1 MKNYYSLRKLISV
14 LLLGFVAVVSVNAK
28 ARSFQEV
35 VDAYFDDYFKANPSV
50 ATSVG
55 FHQHDNQ
62 LEDFSLAAHEQT
74 RRRLQKYL
82 AQFEAIK
89 PQTLSPLDRDDREI
103 MIATIH
109 SALLEEERVQ
119 MWRKNPDNYSSAVTS
134 SVFSLIKRNFAP
146 PAERLRSV
154 IEREKQ
160 IERALQQARLVLQ
173 NPPKIYTDIAIE
185 QMPGNIDFF
194 RVTLPDAFKS
204 VSDTALVTEFTRV
217 NDATIAELK
226 NYQSWL
232 QQDLLPRSN
241 GTFAIGAENYRLKLL
256 YDEMVD
262 VPLPRLLQIGYDQL
276 HKDQAAFVE
285 TARRIDAEKTPEEVL
300 KELEK
305 DHPSADNLLSSA
317 QLQLDGLRQFLINKK
332 IITVPGGAQ
341 AQVAE
346 TPSFQRATTFASM
359 DTPGPYEMK
368 ATEAY
373 YFVTLPDR
381 SWSKEK
387 QEEYLEGYNYPLL
400 SNVSVHE
407 VWPGHYTQFLW
418 LKNNP
423 ELSKV
428 RKLTGAGSNSEG
440 WAHYSETMVLD
451 EGLYNND
458 PRYRLAQLVDALLRD
473 SRYIVGIRMHTEGM
487 TMDQARAFF
496 VKEGHQ
502 VPVVGEMETK
512 RGTGDPTYLMY
523 TLGKLEILKLRADYQ
538 QKMGGQFSFQD
549 FHDRF
554 IKAGTPAIRIVRREL
569 MGADGPLL

>member
-1 MKNYYSLRKLISV
+1 MAKPP
-14 LLLGFVAVVSVNAK
+14 GFH
-28 ARSFQEV
+28 QL
-35 VDAYFDDYFKANPSV
+35 VDAYFDDYFKANPSA

-55 FHQHDNQ
+55 FHQYDNQ
-62 LEDFSLAAHEQT
+62 LEDFSDNAHVRT
-74 RRRLQKYL
+74 RQRLLKYL
-82 AQFEAIK
+82 AEFQAIN
-89 PQTLSPLDRDDREI
+89 PRTLSLLDRDDREI

-134 SVFSLIKRNFAP
+134 SIFSLVKRNFAP
-146 PAERLRSV
+146 LEVRLRSV

-160 IERALQQARLVLQ
+160 IERALDQARSVLQ

-194 RVTLPDAFKS
+194 QDTLPAAFTDVK
-204 VSDTALVTEFTRV
+204 DTNLVTEFIRT
-217 NDATIAELK
+217 NESAIAALT
-226 NYQSWL
+226 NYQQWL
-232 QQDLLPRSN
+232 QKELLPRSQ

-262 VPLPRLLQIGYDQL
+262 IPLPKLLQIGYDQL

-285 TARRIDAEKTPEEVL
+285 AARKIDPHKTPEEVL

-305 DHPSADNLLSSA
+305 DHPASDNLLSSA
-317 QLQLDGLRQFLINKK
+317 QLQLDGLRQFLIDKK

-341 AQVAE
+341 AKVAE

-359 DTPGPYEMK
+359 DTPGPYESK

-423 ELSKV
+423 DLSKV

-451 EGLYNND
+451 EGLYKGD

-487 TMDQARAFF
+487 TMDQAREFF

-523 TLGKLEILKLRADYQ
+523 TLGKLEILRLREDYQ
-538 QKMGGQFSFQD
+538 RKMGTKFSLQD

-554 IKAGTPAIRIVRREL
+554 IKAGNPPIRIVRREL

>member
-1 MKNYYSLRKLISV
+1 MKRCLYRLLSV
-14 LLLGFVAVVSVNAK
+14 VVVSLALAATLAAK
-28 ARSFQEV
+28 PRSFQEI
-35 VDAYFDDYFKANPSV
+35 VDAYFDDYFKANPSA
-50 ATSVG
+50 ATTAG
-55 FHQHDNQ
+55 FHQYDNQ
-62 LEDFSLAAHEQT
+62 LEDFSAAAHERT
-74 RRRLQKYL
+74 RQRLLKYL
-82 AQFEAIK
+82 SKFEAVNPK
-89 PQTLSPLDRDDREI
+89 TLSPLDRDDREI
-103 MIATIH
+103 MIAAIH
-109 SALLEEERVQ
+109 SALLEEERVR
-119 MWRKNPDNYSSAVTS
+119 MWRKNPDNYSGAVTS
-134 SVFSLIKRNFAP
+134 SIFSLVKRNFAP
-146 PAERLRSV
+146 LDERLRSV

-160 IERALQQARLVLQ
+160 IERALTQAETVLQ

-185 QMPGNIDFF
+185 QMPGNLDFF
-194 RVTLPDAFKS
+194 QDTLPAAFSEVK
-204 VSDTALVTEFTRV
+204 DTNLVTEFIRV
-217 NDATIAELK
+217 NQSAIAALK
-226 NYQSWL
+226 NYQTWL
-232 QQDLLPRSN
+232 QKDLLPRSQ

-262 VPLPRLLQIGYDQL
+262 LPLPRLLQIGYDQL

-285 TARRIDAEKTPEEVL
+285 AARKIDPHHTPEEVL

-305 DHPSADNLLSSA
+305 DHPSGDNLLASA
-317 QLQLDGLRQFLINKK
+317 QLQLDGLRLFLIDKK

-341 AQVAE
+341 AKVAE

-359 DTPGPYEMK
+359 DTPGPYETK

-381 SWSKEK
+381 SWTKEK

-423 ELSKV
+423 DLSKV

-451 EGLYNND
+451 EGLYNGD

-473 SRYIVGIRMHTEGM
+473 SRYIVGIRLHTQGM
-487 TMDQARAFF
+487 TIDQAKEFF

-523 TLGKLEILKLRADYQ
+523 TLGKLEILKLREDYK
-538 QKMGGQFSFQD
+538 QKMGAQFSLQD

-554 IKAGTPAIRIVRREL
+554 IKAGNPPIKLVRREL
-569 MGADGPLL
+569 LGRDGPLL

>member
-1 MKNYYSLRKLISV
+1 MAKPR
-14 LLLGFVAVVSVNAK
+14 GFH
-28 ARSFQEV
+28 EL
-35 VDAYFDDYFKANPSV
+35 VDAYFDDYFKANPSA

-55 FHQHDNQ
+55 FHQYDNQ
-62 LEDFSLAAHEQT
+62 LEDFSVAAHAQT
-74 RRRLQKYL
+74 RQRLLKYL
-82 AQFEAIK
+82 AEFQAIN
-89 PQTLSPLDRDDREI
+89 PRTLSPLDRDDREI

-134 SVFSLIKRNFAP
+134 SIFSLIKRNFAP
-146 PAERLRSV
+146 LDVRLRSV
-154 IEREKQ
+154 IAREKQ
-160 IERALQQARLVLQ
+160 IERALEQARSVLQ

-194 RVTLPDAFKS
+194 QDTLPAAFTDVK
-204 VSDTALVTEFTRV
+204 DTNLVTEFIRT
-217 NDATIAELK
+217 NESAIAALT
-226 NYQSWL
+226 NYQQWL
-232 QQDLLPRSN
+232 QKDLLPRSN
-241 GTFAIGAENYRLKLL
+241 GAFAIGAENYRLKLS

-262 VPLPRLLQIGYDQL
+262 IPLPRLLQVGYDQL

-285 TARRIDAEKTPEEVL
+285 AARKIDPNKSPEEVL
-300 KELEK
+300 KDLQK
-305 DHPSADNLLSSA
+305 DHPAADSLLSSA
-317 QLQLDGLRQFLINKK
+317 QQQLDGLRQFLIDRK

-341 AQVAE
+341 AKVAE

-359 DTPGPYEMK
+359 DTPGPYETK

-387 QEEYLEGYNYPLL
+387 REEYLEGYNFPLL

-423 ELSKV
+423 ELSRV
-428 RKLTGAGSNSEG
+428 RKLTGAGSNAEG

-458 PRYRLAQLVDALLRD
+458 PRYRMAQLVDALLRD
-473 SRYIVGIRMHTEGM
+473 CRYIVGIRLHTQGM
-487 TMDQARAFF
+487 TTDQAREFF

-502 VPVVGEMETK
+502 VPVIGEMETK

-523 TLGKLEILKLRADYQ
+523 TLGKLEILKLREDYQ
-538 QKMGGQFSFQD
+538 RKMGTQFSLQD

-554 IKAGTPAIRIVRREL
+554 IKAGNPPIKIVRREL